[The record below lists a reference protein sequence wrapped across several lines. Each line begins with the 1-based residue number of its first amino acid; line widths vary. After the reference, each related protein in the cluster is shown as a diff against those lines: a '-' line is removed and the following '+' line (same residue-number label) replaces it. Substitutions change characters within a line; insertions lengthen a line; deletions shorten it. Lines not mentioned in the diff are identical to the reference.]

1 MTTDGHVAYFTRTDN
16 PTYTPEIIT
25 FQEKETLN
33 DDGLFKESEH
43 KLHDDQSDKTW
54 QFQDSKDMQISRNRW
69 RFGTVLF
76 ILTTLLCLVL
86 TIYFATSS
94 SYKSINTHGHSSL
107 QQKTENITKNK
118 GFTETNGHTTKEDAC
133 VSSPCLN
140 GGTCL
145 TAGCSYYCICPKG
158 ITGYKCAVTPCTSSP
173 CLNNGECEVK
183 NDTYQCDCPVG
194 FNGPECQETPCSVE
208 PCFYN
213 GTCSVLGSLFSCA
226 CTEGYNGSRCEVTPC
241 ASSPCL
247 NGGRCTPT
255 GSSFICS
262 CPTGY
267 FGNQCQV
274 QRSCQYGWK
283 MHEDKCYFFSSSNN
297 NWRDAKSD
305 CQYLNSMLAEPKQMS
320 DINFLKSNA
329 KKFRKTF
336 WLGGSDKVTEGVWV
350 WTTSGQGFTVTDWH
364 TRTVHEPNNSNGEE
378 HCLDMHK
385 NLDYEWNDD
394 KCRNENRFICEKPLE

>member
-1 MTTDGHVAYFTRTDN
+1 MTTDGHVAYFTRTGN
-16 PTYTPEIIT
+16 PTYTQEIIT

-33 DDGLFKESEH
+33 DDGLFKDSDQ
-43 KLHDDQSDKTW
+43 KLQDDQSDKTW

-76 ILTTLLCLVL
+76 ISTTVLCLVV

-94 SYKSINTHGHSSL
+94 SNKSKNTHGHSSL
-107 QQKTENITKNK
+107 QQKTENITNYK

-140 GGTCL
+140 GGTCV

-173 CLNNGECEVK
+173 CLNNGECKVK
-183 NDTYQCDCPVG
+183 NDTYQCHCPVG

-213 GTCSVLGSLFSCA
+213 GTCTVLGSSFNCA
-226 CTEGYNGSRCEVTPC
+226 CNEGYNGSKCEVTPC
-241 ASSPCL
+241 FSSPCL
-247 NGGRCTPT
+247 NGGTCTPT

-262 CPTGY
+262 CATGY

-283 MHEDKCYFFSSSNN
+283 MHEDKCYYFSSSNK
-297 NWRDAKSD
+297 NWRGAKSA
-305 CQYLNSMLAEPKQMS
+305 CNKLNSVLAEPKQWS
-320 DINFLKSNA
+320 EISFLKAKA

-336 WLGGSDKVTEGVWV
+336 WLGGSDLTTEGVWY
-350 WTTSGQGFTVTDWH
+350 GQLVD
-364 TRTVHEPNNSNGEE
+364 RDSQ
-378 HCLDMHK
+378 
-385 NLDYEWNDD
+385 
-394 KCRNENRFICEKPLE
+394 